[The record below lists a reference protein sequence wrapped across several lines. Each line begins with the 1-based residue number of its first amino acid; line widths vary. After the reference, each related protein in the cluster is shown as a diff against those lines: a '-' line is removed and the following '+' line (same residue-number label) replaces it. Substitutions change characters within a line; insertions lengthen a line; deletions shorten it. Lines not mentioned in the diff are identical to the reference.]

1 MKRPLIAAAIL
12 AAMAANQST
21 FAADNATTNNDREK
35 CYGIAK
41 AGKNDC
47 ASKDG
52 KHGCATLAEKDGN
65 PNDWINVPK
74 GLCDKIMGGRKV

>member
-1 MKRPLIAAAIL
+1 MKKHLIAAAIL
-12 AAMAANQST
+12 AAITSNAALAHDTSEDKNEG
-21 FAADNATTNNDREK
+21 REK

-52 KHGCATLAEKDGN
+52 KNGCAGTAEKAGG
-65 PNDWINVPK
+65 WVYVPK
-74 GLCDKIMGGRKV
+74 GLCDRLIGGSLN